1 MEQNSSVRVLAKQV
15 VTIRAQ
21 KERLQKSH
29 AHLNGLKTAGST
41 MAANLAMSQA
51 MAGTAH
57 VMSAVNAN
65 MSAESM
71 SAAMQEMEKNM
82 ALTEMQ
88 EDMLDDLLD
97 DSDEEMEADDI
108 MGQVMDEIGLDLK
121 SEMVSAPTRG
131 VKVNTGASKMGAER
145 ASSSSHA
152 ADFEPLSAQE
162 EAEAE
167 QLLAELGV

>member
-1 MEQNSSVRVLAKQV
+1 MLAKQV

-29 AHLNGLKTAGST
+29 AQLNGLKTAGSA

-51 MAGTAH
+51 MVGTAH
-57 VMSAVNAN
+57 VMTAVNAN
-65 MSAESM
+65 MSVESM

-82 ALTEMQ
+82 ALSEMQ
-88 EDMLDDLLD
+88 EDMLDGLLE
-97 DSDEEMEADDI
+97 DSDDEMEVDDV
-108 MGQVMDEIGLDLK
+108 MGQVLDEIGLDLK
-121 SEMVSAPTRG
+121 NDMVSVPSGG
-131 VKVNTGASKMGAER
+131 VKARAGAATRAPSSSSSSRASAA
-145 ASSSSHA
+145 ASSSSS
-152 ADFEPLSAQE
+152 DFAPLTAQE